1 VSVNLLILLASDRLK
16 DIMTHLRDGKSL
28 PWEVPGD
35 VPELYLKQINGETKK
50 ETVDPKT
57 KRAVFRWVQV
67 KDNHAFD
74 TEYYQV
80 AAALMAGILRLD

>member
-1 VSVNLLILLASDRLK
+1 LGVNRQFSGSCHSADTSSNAPGILLAALG
-16 DIMTHLRDGKSL
+16 ITTA
-28 PWEVPGD
+28 D
-35 VPELYLKQINGETKK
+35 VPELYLKQINGEVKK
-50 ETVDPKT
+50 KTVDQKT

-74 TEYYQV
+74 TEYYSV